1 MSRNPFLDLGF
12 PREEAIAL
20 HIRSELAA
28 RLEQQIERKGWSQT
42 AAARALR
49 IPQPTIS
56 KIVNGNIDRLS
67 IEFSIKLIVRA
78 GLPVGISAERGSSGR
93 STSRRWTGHPSAAA
107 M

>member
-12 PREEAIAL
+12 SREEAIAL

-28 RLEQQIERKGWSQT
+28 RLEQHIERKGWSQR

-56 KIVNGNIDRLS
+56 KIVNGDIDRLS